1 MPVTTNRTEY
11 QKLYRLS
18 KIYKKPADQLNPTV
32 VKLLSLTDKSHVYH
46 ILEKSLTMK
55 SELSE
60 ATSKINLIKSKL
72 PDKLFELLV
81 DPTKSRDDV
90 EQYICSMAGV

>member
-1 MPVTTNRTEY
+1 MTPSINRTI
-11 QKLYRLS
+11 QKYTGIRP
-18 KIYKKPADQLNPTV
+18 KDQNPTV

-55 SELSE
+55 SELAE
-60 ATSKINLIKSKL
+60 ATGKINLIKSKL
-72 PDKLFELLV
+72 PDKLYELLA

-90 EQYICSMAGV
+90 EQYICHMASI